1 MIVCFKELHFGGPQ
15 LFFILF
21 HISGFMNIL
30 NKNVAVTDSYK
41 QVGTVVSTIPEIE
54 IWVIRVLV
62 AKGYFGSCYVCKQSL
77 VGVTGK

>member
-1 MIVCFKELHFGGPQ
+1 
-15 LFFILF
+15 
-21 HISGFMNIL
+21 MNIL

-77 VGVTGK
+77 VGVPPDFISSYHGRGNPGMSGNRKITVTGK

>member
-1 MIVCFKELHFGGPQ
+1 
-15 LFFILF
+15 
-21 HISGFMNIL
+21 MNIL

-77 VGVTGK
+77 VGVISSPPTMAGETQGCPGIGR

>member
-1 MIVCFKELHFGGPQ
+1 
-15 LFFILF
+15 
-21 HISGFMNIL
+21 MNIL

-62 AKGYFGSCYVCKQSL
+62 AKGYFGSC
-77 VGVTGK
+77 